1 MYIGHSVDLNWNLE
15 RKPCGELLVLG
26 SGSYGKV
33 HLCTID
39 MVALGVFSLR
49 ENLLLYILLGLQRLL
64 QK

>member
-39 MVALGVFSLR
+39 MVALGVFSL
-49 ENLLLYILLGLQRLL
+49 
-64 QK
+64 